1 MKARYPI
8 EYRFLKADVA
18 RRGIAGLYTATA
30 MVAVL
35 MALVDSAWAQD
46 TRAQRAE
53 TNAELPLT
61 GEELLL
67 DEVVVVSAREQLSQ
81 APGVSIIGRQQIE
94 MAPPV
99 NDLSDVIRRQPGVNL
114 TGNSAG
120 GQRGNNRQIDIRGM
134 GPENTLILIDGKPV
148 LSRNSVRMRR
158 GGERDTRGDSNWVP
172 AELVDRIE
180 VLRGPAAARY
190 GSGASGG
197 VVNIITRRPEKQSFS
212 ATTFANIPENSDE
225 GRTYRSTIVAGGPID
240 ERFSYRIS
248 ANYNRTG
255 ADNIDINQSATPFI
269 PVTDWWTGAPV
280 LGPDGEPLMQRDQ
293 VAAGRE
299 GVVNTDFRGLLSW
312 KLDERHVLDFEAAW
326 SQQRNIYAG
335 DTLFSD
341 VSVSDLNQELAR
353 GGHETNRVTRTTL
366 SATHR
371 GKWDFGTSNTFIQ
384 WENAKNR
391 RLGEAEAGRSEGIID
406 SRYAKDRKV
415 ITLDNV
421 TAKSEWN
428 FPLNIVVPQTLT
440 AGVEFR
446 GEWMDDENMTSGQE
460 FTAGGGVNT
469 VGNPE
474 LRNPK
479 SQSQLYAVYLEDNI
493 LVTDKF
499 ILTPGLRFDHHSES
513 GNNWSP
519 SLNASYAL
527 TDELTLKAGIARAFK
542 APNLFQT
549 NPNYIYNSR
558 GNGCPYTY
566 GGPCYVVGNPN
577 LKAETSINKEVGIG
591 YINEAGWNAGIT
603 YFHNDFKDH
612 IQSGTTPVGRFNNQV
627 VYQWENVPKAVIQ
640 GLEGNL
646 IIPVHEKVTWSTNA
660 TYMIESKNKTDGQPL
675 SLVPK
680 YTINSNVLW
689 KATEQL
695 ELNLGVTHY
704 GKIDAPTVDFYT
716 LRQAGNTR
724 SRSPY
729 TLVNVGARYEFN
741 ENLRLL
747 AGVTNLFDKSVKR
760 EGTGNAAGAN
770 TFNEPGRAYYISLT
784 GSF

>member
-1 MKARYPI
+1 MTPMG
-8 EYRFLKADVA
+8 
-18 RRGIAGLYTATA
+18 RGLATATA
-30 MVAVL
+30 IGALIVA
-35 MALVDSAWAQD
+35 SAGVANAQD
-46 TRAQRAE
+46 TRAQRAQA
-53 TNAELPLT
+53 NAELPLT

-81 APGVSIIGRQQIE
+81 APGVSIISREQLE
-94 MAPPV
+94 LTPPV
-99 NDLSDVIRRQPGVNL
+99 NDLSDAIRRQPGVNL
-114 TGNSAG
+114 TGNTSN

-148 LSRNSVRMRR
+148 FSRNSVRMRR

-172 AELVDRIE
+172 AEMVERIE

-190 GSGASGG
+190 GSGAAGG
-197 VVNIITRRPEKQSFS
+197 VVNIITKRPDKQSFS

-225 GRTYRSTIVAGGPID
+225 GRTYRSTIVAGGPIS
-240 ERFSYRIS
+240 ENLSYRFS
-248 ANYNRTG
+248 ANYNITG
-255 ADNIDINQSATPFI
+255 ADDIGINEDATPE
-269 PVTDWWTGAPV
+269 
-280 LGPDGEPLMQRDQ
+280 GES

-299 GVVNTDFRGLLSW
+299 GVKNTDFRGLLSW
-312 KLDERHVLDFEAAW
+312 KLNEQHVLDFEAAW

-335 DTLFSD
+335 DALHQDVFSTE
-341 VSVSDLNQELAR
+341 LNESLAR
-353 GGHETNRVTRTTL
+353 DGRETNRVTRTTL

-371 GKWDFGTSNTFIQ
+371 GKWDFGTSNSYIQ
-384 WENAKNR
+384 WENSKNS
-391 RLGEAEAGRSEGIID
+391 RLGEGNAGSGEGRI
-406 SRYAKDRKV
+406 SSQYAKDRLA

-428 FPLNIVVPQTLT
+428 FPLTIVVPQTLT
-440 AGVEFR
+440 VGAEFR
-446 GEWMDDENMTSGQE
+446 GEWMDDENMGAASATTFAIPG
-460 FTAGGGVNT
+460 FGT
-469 VGNPE
+469 VSDPA

-479 SQSQLYAVYLEDNI
+479 SQSQLYGIYVEDNI

-519 SLNASYAL
+519 SLNASYSI
-527 TDELTLKAGIARAFK
+527 TDEITLKAGIARAFK
-542 APNLFQT
+542 VPNLFQL
-549 NPNYIYNSR
+549 NPNYLYTSM
-558 GNGCPYTY
+558 GNGCPYMY
-566 GGPCYVVGNPN
+566 GRPCYVIGNEN
-577 LKAETSINKEVGIG
+577 LEPETSINKEVGLG
-591 YINEAGWNAGIT
+591 YINESGWNAGIT

-612 IQSGTTPVGRFNNQV
+612 IQSGTTPIGTYNGMA

-646 IIPVHEKVTWSTNA
+646 IIPLHEKVRWSTNA
-660 TYMIESKNKTDGQPL
+660 TYMIESKNKTDNQPL

-680 YTINSNVLW
+680 YTINSNLVW
-689 KATEQL
+689 QATEQL

-704 GKIDAPTVDFYT
+704 GEIKAPTVSFST
-716 LRQAGNTR
+716 LQVAENTR

-729 TLVNVGARYEFN
+729 TLVNVTARYEFN

-747 AGVTNLFDKSVKR
+747 AGVTNLFNKEVKR
-760 EGTGNAAGAN
+760 EGTTTNAGAN